1 MSCLR
6 VTTRPCILSMTRVT
20 DEGNKGK
27 GRGSGG
33 LTHST
38 PFIPTSI
45 LQVHE
50 TLRLDRSGQETGDS
64 LTQAKLV
71 DTANVEVENSVL
83 K

>member
-1 MSCLR
+1 MKGTKVR
-6 VTTRPCILSMTRVT
+6 VAAQVDS
-20 DEGNKGK
+20 
-27 GRGSGG
+27 

-50 TLRLDRSGQETGDS
+50 TLRLDRSGQETSDS
-64 LTQAKLV
+64 STEAKLV